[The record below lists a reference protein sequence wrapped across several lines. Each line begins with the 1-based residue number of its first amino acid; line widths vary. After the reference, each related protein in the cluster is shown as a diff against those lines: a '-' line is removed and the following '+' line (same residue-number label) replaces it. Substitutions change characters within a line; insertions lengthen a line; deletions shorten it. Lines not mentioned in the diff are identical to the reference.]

1 MHHYGCRSLDLM
13 GSYMAKHEENR
24 HDPFAVVVFDGT
36 RKVANLKRDS
46 ARVLYDIL
54 ITQYPKSDVYLR
66 PTDVASVSSQRIG
79 PQQSCAVVFK
89 CKIEDVESVK
99 TLVARPL
106 HQLSGVYV
114 KMMDLPQKGKRN

>member
-1 MHHYGCRSLDLM
+1 
-13 GSYMAKHEENR
+13 MAKLEENR
-24 HDPFAVVVFDGT
+24 HDPFTVAVFDGT